1 MLVVRF
7 APNDADKQA
16 GSNLGLPVG
25 AVEPSRSKTAG
36 NQTSVDKRN
45 DSEYTVPRIGGPAKT
60 TLAICVLFLL
70 LSVSVRSLVG
80 GAVRGGWPEQ
90 TGAVVLALAGAAVA
104 GKLFG
109 GIIADRLGWRKV
121 GVGALL
127 LAAPLVWAGAGAVPL
142 LDSLG
147 AWFAPRCPAFLMID
161 TLLIQLTMALT
172 LTGIYL
178 AMPRYPGLT
187 FGLASAALLI
197 GAEAPKL
204 ARHFSIDLA
213 PWLVP
218 LILASA
224 VMIYLGLTVLRRNNV
239 IGNS

>member
-1 MLVVRF
+1 MSAAHAGETP
-7 APNDADKQA
+7 APQ
-16 GSNLGLPVG
+16 SH
-25 AVEPSRSKTAG
+25 
-36 NQTSVDKRN
+36 
-45 DSEYTVPRIGGPAKT
+45 GPAKAVF
-60 TLAICVLFLL
+60 AICVFFLL
-70 LSVSVRSLVG
+70 LSVSLRSQVG

-90 TGAVVLALAGAAVA
+90 TGAVALALAGAAVV

-109 GIIADRLGWRKV
+109 GVLADRLGWRKV

-127 LAAPLVWAGAGAVPL
+127 LAAPLVWAGAGAGISL
-142 LDSLG
+142 ESLG
-147 AWFAPRCPAFLMID
+147 AWFAPRSPAFLMID

-178 AMPRYPGLT
+178 AMPRHPGLT

-204 ARHFSIDLA
+204 TRHFSIDLV
-213 PWLVP
+213 PWLPP

-224 VMIYLGLTVLRRNNV
+224 VMIYFSLTLLVAPPSPLGGGEAHRTQDTPKRTWGCHRNWP
-239 IGNS
+239 